1 LRWLAVVLILRVL
14 VTTLGN
20 YPDYLP
26 PNFNSLFLEGREA
39 MWRGAYPA
47 AFYVH
52 IFSGPFVLV
61 NGLIL
66 LNDASRRRHRAL
78 HRRLGWIQVIV
89 LLGLVLPSSV
99 VMACYAFGGWPAGL
113 SFMLLSA
120 ATAGCTIVGVV
131 YAIRRRFDRHRRWM
145 LRSYVLICSTV
156 VLRLILGT
164 AGLIGVSSPEQASIW
179 ASWVSWL
186 VPLAAL
192 LIVERHKGNLAIG
205 VKDRDRLVIGREEY
219 ET

>member
-1 LRWLAVVLILRVL
+1 
-14 VTTLGN
+14 
-20 YPDYLP
+20 
-26 PNFNSLFLEGREA
+26 
-39 MWRGAYPA
+39 
-47 AFYVH
+47 
-52 IFSGPFVLV
+52 
-61 NGLIL
+61 
-66 LNDASRRRHRAL
+66 
-78 HRRLGWIQVIV
+78 
-89 LLGLVLPSSV
+89 
-99 VMACYAFGGWPAGL
+99 
-113 SFMLLSA
+113 MLLSA